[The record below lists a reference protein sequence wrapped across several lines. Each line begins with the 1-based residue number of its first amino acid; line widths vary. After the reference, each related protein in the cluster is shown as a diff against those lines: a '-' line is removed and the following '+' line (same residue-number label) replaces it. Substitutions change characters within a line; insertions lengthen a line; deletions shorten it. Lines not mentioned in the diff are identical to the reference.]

1 MSERYSSKPAP
12 GRGKTLEGPLANVA
26 PDLLGKVGEAFAVGL
41 FLLHQL
47 FSRLAH
53 TPEERVHAEQKALFD
68 EVARLERLGVQV
80 QQIAR
85 VLVGEQ
91 PAVEEP
97 FDLSA
102 AVNQI
107 LTGWLPTA
115 RRRGVA
121 LQGPQ
126 KPLMVMANPAV
137 VEQLMDLAL
146 DHSIAL
152 ANRVV
157 VTTEVTG
164 GVPHPVLKVTATRAN
179 DEAPSTIDGI
189 SGLHWSLL
197 SLLGRAFGLSPER
210 QSADGQVVITL
221 AFEPQDA
228 DLADRLASAG
238 STHAPVQSVESSGP
252 LSANAKERALA
263 AANSPFRAEGSVPRP
278 RTNTVRMAR
287 EEDEK
292 QGDEEPEWMETVDLF
307 LDIPSQFPTQSTVQS
322 PEQAPAQNPAPSPKS
337 AKAARSSAR
346 GERSLARVL
355 IVEPLDGAR
364 ARARQI
370 LLDAGY
376 AVDAVGAL
384 DEARS
389 CARDAHPDV
398 LVSGLRV
405 ELHEGAALVQAVRLL
420 QPRLRVIELVDD
432 ESPVAVSLPGVL
444 AIARVGRINM
454 AQTLPILLAQ
464 ELDSQY

>member
-1 MSERYSSKPAP
+1 MSDRFSRKPVSA
-12 GRGKTLEGPLANVA
+12 RGKAFDGPLANVA

-41 FLLHQL
+41 FLLHQR

-53 TPEERVHAEQKALFD
+53 TPVERVHAEQKALFD

-115 RRRGVA
+115 RRKGVA

-164 GVPHPVLKVTATRAN
+164 GVPHPVLKVTATRAT
-179 DEAPSTIDGI
+179 DEAPSAIDGI

-210 QSADGQVVITL
+210 ISAEGEVVITL

-238 STHAPVQSVESSGP
+238 SAHPQVRSVESSGP
-252 LSANAKERALA
+252 LSASAKEHALA
-263 AANSPFRAEGSVPRP
+263 VTASQFRPDDSVPRP

-287 EEDEK
+287 EEEGD
-292 QGDEEPEWMETVDLF
+292 QGNEEPEWMQTVDLF
-307 LDIPSQFPTQSTVQS
+307 IDIPSQY
-322 PEQAPAQNPAPSPKS
+322 PAPEAARQFKPV
-337 AKAARSSAR
+337 KAARGHFR
-346 GERSLARVL
+346 GDEVAARVL
-355 IVEPLDGAR
+355 IVEPMDGAR

-376 AVDAVGAL
+376 AVDAFGAA
-384 DEARS
+384 DEALA
-389 CARDAHPDV
+389 CARAAHPDV

-432 ESPVAVSLPGVL
+432 ESPVAVSFPGAI

-454 AQTLPILLAQ
+454 AQTLPAMLAQ